1 MRLRYL
7 TWSAALCGLS
17 LTTLCPDAFAQ
28 QLGRPRDVVIS
39 AERLFGIYGVSR
51 NYEGVDNDLDPDDF
65 SAGFLMQGAHLS
77 PVTVPRVAIDVFIIE
92 RLSLGGSLGLYSNDI
107 NNGTGAVFSPR
118 VGYSFAFN
126 QNFGFWPK
134 AGFTYYSLNNPD
146 RHHFSLSLEGAFVF
160 MPNPAVGFT
169 ATPFFDLG
177 LSGEDETGPN
187 DIDYVDRVG
196 GVVLGMFAR
205 F

>member
-1 MRLRYL
+1 M
-7 TWSAALCGLS
+7 
-17 LTTLCPDAFAQ
+17 
-28 QLGRPRDVVIS
+28 IS
-39 AERLFGIYGVSR
+39 AERLFGIYSVSR
-51 NYEGVDNDLDPDDF
+51 DYDDANDDNDPDDF
-65 SAGFLMQGAHLS
+65 SVGLLMQGGHLS

-92 RLSLGGSLGLYSNDI
+92 HLSLGGSLGLYSNDI
-107 NNGTGAVFSPR
+107 NNGSGALFAPR
-118 VGYSFAFN
+118 VGYAFDFN
-126 QNFGFWPK
+126 QKFAFWPK

-146 RHHFSLSLEGAFVF
+146 HRHFSLSLEGAFVF

-177 LSGEDETGPN
+177 MTGRDEDGPD

-196 GVVLGMFAR
+196 GVTLGMFAR